1 MTAGV
6 QHKTHCTKSLG
17 TLSQSCQLKNAEK
30 PSKIQ
35 VPSASQGTTLQAGL
49 SKESNLRSALQLLSV
64 QLLYLLWPSGPGLCC
79 CWTSRKPTLLLIGSE
94 HWGNPEAPS
103 GLGAHVSGS
112 LLCAVVLL
120 LFWALPGMRQPR
132 TLWSLILPKCTCW
145 ACCCPSSTPGMW
157 PGRHLSCRNP
167 PISKGVSCHSAML
180 FSLFKDFLFFFKP
193 GTAGAKMIKEG
204 ETGRVPSFPP
214 SLLSNLFSCI
224 WQLRQLLVGMVGRK
238 CTHRGWLARRTNGLD
253 FPWPWFPPTLLSS
266 LEPSLPGLGPF
277 RVHFEALFTHP
288 FIFWEQR
295 SLGRW
300 LPFKAHRKKCAN
312 GIHVL

>member
-1 MTAGV
+1 MTTHVKCYIPGNLIRHSLSKGFTGSWSWSSAKNMPKFQALGMTAGV

-120 LFWALPGMRQPR
+120 LF
-132 TLWSLILPKCTCW
+132 
-145 ACCCPSSTPGMW
+145 
-157 PGRHLSCRNP
+157 
-167 PISKGVSCHSAML
+167 
-180 FSLFKDFLFFFKP
+180 
-193 GTAGAKMIKEG
+193 
-204 ETGRVPSFPP
+204 
-214 SLLSNLFSCI
+214 
-224 WQLRQLLVGMVGRK
+224 
-238 CTHRGWLARRTNGLD
+238 
-253 FPWPWFPPTLLSS
+253 
-266 LEPSLPGLGPF
+266 
-277 RVHFEALFTHP
+277 
-288 FIFWEQR
+288 
-295 SLGRW
+295 
-300 LPFKAHRKKCAN
+300 
-312 GIHVL
+312 